1 MSLALSAVPLL
12 NGTKMKGT
20 TRSTCDHDIGVGM
33 AQTLISSTLPGK
45 VVYSDSA
52 HFQFAYWST
61 VMKLDRLF

>member
-1 MSLALSAVPLL
+1 MSFILSLVQLL
-12 NGTKMKGT
+12 NGTKMKRT
-20 TRSTCDHDIGVGM
+20 TRSTCDHDIGVDM
-33 AQTLISSTLPGK
+33 AQTLISSTLSGK